1 MPLASG
7 ATFAGYTVL
16 RLLGCGGMGEVYLA
30 QHPRLPRCD
39 ALKVLPA
46 AMTADGE
53 FRDRFTREADIAA
66 TLYHPHIVEVH
77 DRGEFDGQ
85 LWIAMDYVNGTNAA
99 QRMADR
105 FPAGMPASEVLA
117 IVTAIAEAL
126 DYAHKRGMLHRDV
139 KPANILLTNPE
150 DGGQRILLADFG
162 VARQLGDPGGLTAT
176 NLTVGTVAYAAPEQL
191 MGSEVDGRADQ
202 YALGATAVHLLTG
215 APPFAGSNPVAV
227 ISQHLTATPP
237 TLSDRRPE
245 LARLDGIVATALAKN
260 PADRFASCREFADAL
275 RACASIGD
283 CSPEAFPLVVDY
295 PDDAMSENHG
305 RIGRPARPVESSVS
319 PAWADTV
326 QRLAPGPNTTPS
338 ASETVTVGESP
349 PAALK
354 RRRWTWVVGS
364 AIGAV
369 AVLALGLFAV
379 GTMIGRNNDARFTP
393 GAKPTTGVRVSA
405 PTAAPTP
412 SIPAV
417 PSPGQ
422 TLDGSY
428 RVDVDRA
435 RQTYND
441 TPDPQPP
448 DVSTLWA
455 FHTSCMP
462 TGCVATGV
470 MLDGNG
476 NQGAG
481 AKGGRPLVL
490 DFRDGAWQSRP
501 QTVQFP
507 CVGPN
512 GTAAKQTTTQ
522 VISLQPTHGALRGT
536 MTVTVQ
542 SNECSQ
548 QGAVIQ
554 IPAVAT
560 RVSDVPAGV
569 TVPNPRTASPPPPAA
584 TPSTPGR

>member
-1 MPLASG
+1 M
-7 ATFAGYTVL
+7 
-16 RLLGCGGMGEVYLA
+16 
-30 QHPRLPRCD
+30 
-39 ALKVLPA
+39 
-46 AMTADGE
+46 
-53 FRDRFTREADIAA
+53 
-66 TLYHPHIVEVH
+66 
-77 DRGEFDGQ
+77 
-85 LWIAMDYVNGTNAA
+85 
-99 QRMADR
+99 
-105 FPAGMPASEVLA
+105 PAGEVLA

-191 MGSEVDGRADQ
+191 MGSDVDGRADQ

-237 TLSDRRPE
+237 TLGDRRPE
-245 LARLDGIVATALAKN
+245 LARLDGMLATALAKN
-260 PADRFASCREFADAL
+260 PADRFGSCREFADAL
-275 RACASIGD
+275 SDCASIGD
-283 CSPEAFPLVVDY
+283 RSPGAFPRVVDY
-295 PDDAMSENHG
+295 PDDAMAETHV
-305 RIGRPARPVESSVS
+305 RIDRPAQTAESSVS

-338 ASETVTVGESP
+338 ASEPVTVGGSSV
-349 PAALK
+349 PAVK
-354 RRRWTWVVGS
+354 RRLRWTWVVGS

-369 AVLALGLFAV
+369 AVLGIGLFAV
-379 GTMIGRNNDARFTP
+379 GVMIGRNNDATFTP
-393 GAKPTTGVRVSA
+393 TAEPTTGVRVSA
-405 PTAAPTP
+405 PAAAPTT

-417 PSPGQ
+417 PSAGQ
-422 TLDGSY
+422 PLDGSY
-428 RVDVDRA
+428 QLDVDRA

-448 DVSTLWA
+448 DVSTSWA
-455 FHTSCMP
+455 FRTSCTP
-462 TGCVATGV
+462 TRCVATGV
-470 MLDGNG
+470 MLEGNG
-476 NQGAG
+476 HQRAG

-512 GTAAKQTTTQ
+512 GTSAKQTTRQ
-522 VISLQPTHGALRGT
+522 VISLQPAHGALRGT

-542 SNECSQ
+542 SNECGQ

-560 RVSDVPAGV
+560 RIGDVPAGV
-569 TVPNPRTASPPPPAA
+569 AVPNLSTASPPPPAA